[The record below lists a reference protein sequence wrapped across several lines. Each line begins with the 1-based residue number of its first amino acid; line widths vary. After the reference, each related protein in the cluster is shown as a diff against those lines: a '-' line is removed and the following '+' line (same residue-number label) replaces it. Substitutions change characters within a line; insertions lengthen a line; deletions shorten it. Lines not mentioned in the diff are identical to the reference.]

1 MNPLFD
7 IIEEDSRLETRN
19 ETVYFADGM
28 VDIILHIPESADGS
42 TIAVAAAF
50 LSIFSTIVTMTIKED
65 TGVIRAFNK
74 FISHNVSLM
83 LLGLPHHRN
92 NRGFLPEKIS
102 NNSAQ
107 DRSRGVY
114 FLGSSL
120 DQIPAWTIL

>member
-7 IIEEDSRLETRN
+7 IRLETRN

-42 TIAVAAAF
+42 TIAVAATF

-83 LLGLPHHRN
+83 LLGLIIATTEDFFRKKYPTT
-92 NRGFLPEKIS
+92 LLKS
-102 NNSAQ
+102 Q

-120 DQIPAWTIL
+120 DQIPTWTIL